1 MTGVVFLSDKAIQ
14 FLLLIDALKNT
25 NRAHPKTSKELIQ
38 DMENA
43 WRELFPDEPPAALSA
58 TTIGRHIKAMNQ
70 SGLYHIE
77 TCKNSKEGYY
87 RAGFPFDAAEF
98 SLIAQALYRSTSI
111 SAKETETLLA
121 KFFNQTDNLGEE
133 WLEIMLKQLRR
144 TSPHRKTSRM
154 TLPIIRVILQ
164 AIEKQQKLRFNYY
177 ERDDRDVD
185 RMKKRTDEDSG
196 KATFYTVSPYY
207 LVWNRDECYLIAH
220 YPPHDKENRHR
231 LSHFKVSRIAD
242 KPRILDEPTLSIE
255 ETIEYPRYAAQGK
268 ENTGKKSTT
277 RQGADQRKQALTQFS
292 LDRYMRESLFMFRD
306 DSPIIDLK
314 LRVREE
320 HIGALLQQFDLDRN
334 ALKAY
339 PLQKRTE
346 RDGLWYSAV
355 LSVQEN
361 EGLYMWLMMQAN
373 NVIVIEP
380 KSVRQKLRLRLES
393 ALQTIRDYESGQE

>member
-1 MTGVVFLSDKAIQ
+1 MSDKAIQ
-14 FLLLIDALKNT
+14 FLLLIDALKDT
-25 NRAHPKTSKELIQ
+25 NPEHPKTSKKLMQ
-38 DMENA
+38 DMEAA
-43 WRELFPDEPPAALSA
+43 WQELFPEEPPAALST
-58 TTIGRHIKAMNQ
+58 TTIGRHIKAMNR
-70 SGLYHIE
+70 SGLYHIA
-77 TCKNSKEGYY
+77 TCKNSKDGYY
-87 RAGFPFDAAEF
+87 RDSFPFDAAEF
-98 SLIAQALYRSTSI
+98 SLIAQALYRSVSI
-111 SAKETETLLA
+111 SAKETETLLG

-133 WLEIMLKQLRR
+133 WLEITLKQLRR
-144 TSPHRKTSRM
+144 TAPHRKTSRM

-164 AIEKQQKLRFNYY
+164 AVGKQQKLRFNYY

-185 RMKKRTDEDSG
+185 RMKKRGDEASG
-196 KATFYTVSPYY
+196 QAKFYTVSPYY

-220 YPPHDKENRHR
+220 YPPHDKKSGHR
-231 LSHFKVSRIAD
+231 LSHFKISRIAD

-255 ETIEYPRYAAQGK
+255 EMIEYPRYAARGK

-277 RQGADQRKQALTQFS
+277 RQDAEQRKKALTQFS

-306 DSPIIDLK
+306 DSPIVELK
-314 LRVREE
+314 LRVREKD
-320 HIGALLQQFDLDRN
+320 IGALLQQFDLDRN

-346 RDGLWYSAV
+346 SDGLWYSAV

-380 KSVRQKLRLRLES
+380 ESVRQKLKTRLQS

>member
-1 MTGVVFLSDKAIQ
+1 MSDKAIQ
-14 FLLLIDALKNT
+14 FLLLIDALKDT
-25 NRAHPKTSKELIQ
+25 NPEHPKTSRKLMQ
-38 DMENA
+38 DMEAA
-43 WRELFPDEPPAALSA
+43 WQDLFPKEPPAALST
-58 TTIGRHIKAMNQ
+58 TTIGRHIKAMNR
-70 SGLYHIE
+70 SGLYHIA

-87 RAGFPFDAAEF
+87 RDSFPFDAAEF
-98 SLIAQALYRSTSI
+98 SLIAQALYRSVSI
-111 SAKETETLLA
+111 SAKETETLLG

-133 WLEIMLKQLRR
+133 WLEITLKQLRR
-144 TSPHRKTSRM
+144 TAPHRKTSRM

-164 AIEKQQKLRFNYY
+164 AVGKQQKLRFNYY
-177 ERDDRDVD
+177 ERDDRDVEK
-185 RMKKRTDEDSG
+185 MKKRGDEASG
-196 KATFYTVSPYY
+196 QATFYTVSPYY

-220 YPPHDKENRHR
+220 YPPHDKKSGRR
-231 LSHFKVSRIAD
+231 LSHFKISRIAD

-255 ETIEYPRYAAQGK
+255 EMIEYPRYAAPGK

-277 RQGADQRKQALTQFS
+277 RQDAEQRRKALTQFS

-306 DSPIIDLK
+306 DSPIIELK
-314 LRVREE
+314 LRVREKD
-320 HIGALLQQFDLDRN
+320 IGALLQQFDLDRN

-339 PLQKRTE
+339 PLQKKTE
-346 RDGLWYSAV
+346 SGGLWYSSV

-380 KSVRQKLRLRLES
+380 ESVRQKLKTRLQS